1 LNDILLQATVVLG
14 LDLATVQLLLLAV
27 ELVLL
32 IATIFLLLLNRRE
45 AKSRERMM
53 QHFSSVADVIT
64 RQEYFVAVV
73 DAIQRAQAT
82 LAGSVTG
89 SPPSKEEG
97 EVVRQI
103 LGAIAEAA
111 KRKVQI
117 KYLLPMSPDR
127 LRMGRMYAANG
138 AEVKFN
144 PSLLVSDVR
153 YMCVD
158 KKLVLIGVP
167 ERNGRNEPTRKG
179 YTVPSESVAY
189 LFESQFEEQWVSKDT
204 KSYSEYL
211 KELVSQAMGSNPSLS
226 LDLVAA
232 NLGVEKDDVTAAL
245 GRTMTPSPR

>member
-1 LNDILLQATVVLG
+1 VALG
-14 LDLATVQLLLLAV
+14 LDLATVQVLLLAV

-32 IATIFLLLLNRRE
+32 IVTLFLLLLNRRE
-45 AKSRERMM
+45 AKSRETMM
-53 QHFSSVADVIT
+53 QHFSTVADVIT

-73 DAIQRAQAT
+73 DAIQRAENT

-111 KRKVQI
+111 KREVKVR
-117 KYLLPMSPDR
+117 YLLPLSPDR

-138 AEVKFN
+138 AEVRFN

-167 ERNGRNEPTRKG
+167 ARNGRNEPTRKG
-179 YTVPSESVAY
+179 YTVPSESVAH
-189 LFESQFEEQWVSKDT
+189 LFGTQFEELWASKDT
-204 KSYSEYL
+204 KSYLDYL
-211 KELVSQAMGSNPSLS
+211 KELVSQVMGSNPSLS
-226 LDLVAA
+226 HDLVAA
-232 NLGVEKDDVTAAL
+232 NLGVEKEDVTVAL
-245 GRTMTPSPR
+245 GPTMASSPS

>member
-1 LNDILLQATVVLG
+1 MALG

-45 AKSRERMM
+45 AKSRETMM

-73 DAIQRAQAT
+73 DAIQRAQTT

-103 LGAIAEAA
+103 LGAVAEAT
-111 KRKVQI
+111 KRKVQVR
-117 KYLLPMSPDR
+117 YLLPLAPDR
-127 LRMGRMYAANG
+127 LRMGRLYTANG
-138 AEVKFN
+138 AQVKFN

-158 KKLVLIGVP
+158 RKLVLIGVP

-179 YTVPSESVAY
+179 YTVPSESVAH
-189 LFESQFEEQWVSKDT
+189 LFGSQFEEHWASKDT
-204 KSYSEYL
+204 KSYSDYL
-211 KELVSQAMGSNPSLS
+211 RELVTQAMGSNPNLS

-232 NLGVEKDDVTAAL
+232 NLGVEKEDVIAAV
-245 GRTMTPSPR
+245 GHIAASDSH

>member
-1 LNDILLQATVVLG
+1 MNDILLQATVVLG

-32 IATIFLLLLNRRE
+32 LATIFLLLLNRRE
-45 AKSRERMM
+45 AKSRETMM

-73 DAIQRAQAT
+73 DAIQRAERT

-103 LGAIAEAA
+103 LGAVAEAA
-111 KRKVQI
+111 KRKVQVR
-117 KYLLPMSPDR
+117 YLLPLAPDR
-127 LRMGRMYAANG
+127 LRMGRLYTANG

-179 YTVPSESVAY
+179 YTVPSESVAH
-189 LFESQFEEQWVSKDT
+189 LFGSQFEEQWVSKDT
-204 KSYSEYL
+204 KSYLEYL
-211 KELVSQAMGSNPSLS
+211 KELVSQAMGSNSNLS

-232 NLGVEKDDVTAAL
+232 NLGVEKEDVTAAL
-245 GRTMTPSPR
+245 GRTMASDSH

>member
-1 LNDILLQATVVLG
+1 MNDISLQATVVLG

-45 AKSRERMM
+45 AKSRETMM
-53 QHFSSVADVIT
+53 QHFSTVADVIT

-73 DAIQRAQAT
+73 DAIQRAKTT

-117 KYLLPMSPDR
+117 RYLLPLSPDR
-127 LRMGRMYAANG
+127 LRMGRMYEANG

-144 PSLLVSDVR
+144 TSLLVSDVR

-189 LFESQFEEQWVSKDT
+189 LFETQFEDQWTSKDT

-232 NLGVEKDDVTAAL
+232 NLGVEKEDVTAAL
-245 GRTMTPSPR
+245 GRTTPSSPH

>member
-1 LNDILLQATVVLG
+1 LNGISEQLPVVLG
-14 LDLATVQLLLLAV
+14 LDLATVQFLLLAV

-45 AKSRERMM
+45 AKSRETMM

-73 DAIQRAQAT
+73 DAIQRAEKT

-89 SPPSKEEG
+89 SPPSSEEG

-111 KRKVQI
+111 KRKVQVR
-117 KYLLPMSPDR
+117 YLLPLAPDR
-127 LRMGRMYAANG
+127 LRMGRMYQANG
-138 AEVKFN
+138 AEVRFN

-158 KKLVLIGVP
+158 RKLVLIGVP

-189 LFESQFEEQWVSKDT
+189 LFGTQFEEQWASKDT
-204 KSYSEYL
+204 RSYQDYL

-232 NLGVEKDDVTAAL
+232 NLGVGKEDVTAAL
-245 GRTMTPSPR
+245 GRTAAS

>member
-1 LNDILLQATVVLG
+1 MVG

-45 AKSRERMM
+45 AKSRETMM

-73 DAIQRAQAT
+73 DAIQRAEKS

-103 LGAIAEAA
+103 LGAIADAA

-117 KYLLPMSPDR
+117 RYLLPLAPDR

-138 AEVKFN
+138 AQVKFN

-158 KKLVLIGVP
+158 RKLVLIGVP

-179 YTVPSESVAY
+179 YTVPSEGVAY
-189 LFESQFEEQWVSKDT
+189 LFGTQFEEQWTSKDT
-204 KSYSEYL
+204 KGYSDYI
-211 KELVSQAMGSNPSLS
+211 KELVSQAMGSNPGLS

-232 NLGVEKDDVTAAL
+232 NLGVEKEDVVAAVGETAV
-245 GRTMTPSPR
+245 SDSS